1 MVYNGYIGG
10 EILPKRKIKTK
21 KTQLEAIQ
29 RYNARHDR
37 VTLTLPAGTKNR
49 IAQITDKSINKYIAD
64 LIFISLDKC
73 TETKLNCI
81 DEDTGTYTNTD
92 TSTTNT
98 VDIELNKTELTEQ
111 DTTDLTDTDTT
122 DTSTIDLTEQNN
134 VMDLFD

>member
-1 MVYNGYIGG
+1 V
-10 EILPKRKIKTK
+10 PKRKIKTK

-37 VTLTLPAGTKNR
+37 VTLTLPAGTKDK
-49 IAQITDKSINKYIAD
+49 IAQITNKSINRYIAD
-64 LIFISLDKC
+64 LIFSSLDNC
-73 TETKLNCI
+73 TGTEVNRI

-92 TSTTNT
+92 TDKNTNA
-98 VDIELNKTELTEQ
+98 DIELDKTELT
-111 DTTDLTDTDTT
+111 DTDKT

>member
-10 EILPKRKIKTK
+10 EIVPKRKIKTK

-37 VTLTLPAGTKNR
+37 ITLTLPAGTKDK

-64 LIFISLDKC
+64 LIFVSLDKC

-81 DEDTGTYTNTD
+81 DADRPIYTDTNTD
-92 TSTTNT
+92 NNTNNIDT
-98 VDIELNKTELTEQ
+98 DIKQ
-111 DTTDLTDTDTT
+111 DTTDTIDTGTSKTDTDTT
-122 DTSTIDLTEQNN
+122 N

>member
-1 MVYNGYIGG
+1 M
-10 EILPKRKIKTK
+10 PRKKIKTK

-37 VTLTLPAGTKNR
+37 ITLTLPAGTKDK

-64 LIFISLDKC
+64 LIFSSLDKC

-81 DEDTGTYTNTD
+81 DEDKAIY
-92 TSTTNT
+92 
-98 VDIELNKTELTEQ
+98 
-111 DTTDLTDTDTT
+111 TDTDTELDKT
-122 DTSTIDLTEQNN
+122 DKTEQNTIDINTTNTSTIELTKQNN

>member
-1 MVYNGYIGG
+1 M
-10 EILPKRKIKTK
+10 PKRKIKTK

-37 VTLTLPAGTKNR
+37 ITLTLPAGTKDK
-49 IAQITDKSINKYIAD
+49 IAEITDKSINKYIAD
-64 LIFISLDKC
+64 LIFVSLDKC

-98 VDIELNKTELTEQ
+98 VDIDTKTNTDIEVNKTELA
-111 DTTDLTDTDTT
+111 
-122 DTSTIDLTEQNN
+122 EQND

>member
-1 MVYNGYIGG
+1 M
-10 EILPKRKIKTK
+10 PRKKIKTK

-37 VTLTLPAGTKNR
+37 VTLTLPAGTKDK
-49 IAQITDKSINKYIAD
+49 IAQITNKSINKYIAD
-64 LIFISLDKC
+64 LIFVSLDNC
-73 TETKLNCI
+73 NGTELNCI

-111 DTTDLTDTDTT
+111 DTIDINTT
-122 DTSTIDLTEQNN
+122 NTSKIGLAEQNN